1 MSERGCPGHAN
12 LADDLRDYA
21 GGALD
26 LLEPLVDRIR
36 AQVPDGAEP
45 EPASC
50 AVCPVC
56 ALITVLRG
64 GRSELAVRLAEHA
77 AGLLAVLRA
86 ALEEGGGPLG
96 APPHRS
102 AGAPGEDRPA
112 AATAPPS
119 GPPPSGPAAPPSPS
133 DPPPSA
139 AAAPPPAAGTQNPTG
154 PGQRP
159 PAPPY
164 RPAPPRHRPMPR
176 GGPRGGRVVQHIEVT
191 RDGRGWPSPD
201 PC

>member
-1 MSERGCPGHAN
+1 MSERGCPGHAS

-26 LLEPLVDRIR
+26 LLEPLVERIR
-36 AQVPDGAEP
+36 EQVPGDGAEP

-86 ALEEGGGPLG
+86 ALEEGGGSLG
-96 APPHRS
+96 TPPHRP
-102 AGAPGEDRPA
+102 AGAPAEDRPA
-112 AATAPPS
+112 APDRAPP
-119 GPPPSGPAAPPSPS
+119 P
-133 DPPPSA
+133 DP
-139 AAAPPPAAGTQNPTG
+139 AAPPPAQHPAAGTQPPTG

-164 RPAPPRHRPMPR
+164 RPSPPRHRPMPR
-176 GGPRGGRVVQHIEVT
+176 GGPRGGRVVQHIEIT
-191 RDGRGWPSPD
+191 RDGRGWPSPE

>member
-1 MSERGCPGHAN
+1 VSERGCPGHAN

-26 LLEPLVDRIR
+26 LLEPLVERIR
-36 AQVPDGAEP
+36 EQVPGDGAEP

-86 ALEEGGGPLG
+86 ALEEGGGSLD
-96 APPHRS
+96 APPHRP
-102 AGAPGEDRPA
+102 AGAPAEDRPA
-112 AATAPPS
+112 APDRAPP
-119 GPPPSGPAAPPSPS
+119 P
-133 DPPPSA
+133 DP
-139 AAAPPPAAGTQNPTG
+139 AAPPPAAGTQPPTG
-154 PGQRP
+154 SGQRP

-164 RPAPPRHRPMPR
+164 RPSPPRHRPMPR
-176 GGPRGGRVVQHIEVT
+176 AGSRGGRVVQHIEVT
-191 RDGRGWPSPD
+191 RDGRGWPSPE

>member
-1 MSERGCPGHAN
+1 VSERGCPGHAN

-26 LLEPLVDRIR
+26 LLEPLVERIR
-36 AQVPDGAEP
+36 EQVPDGAEP

-86 ALEEGGGPLG
+86 ALEEGGGSLG

-102 AGAPGEDRPA
+102 AGARGEDRPA

-119 GPPPSGPAAPPSPS
+119 DPPPS
-133 DPPPSA
+133 DPPLSDP
-139 AAAPPPAAGTQNPTG
+139 AAPPPAP
-154 PGQRP
+154 P

-164 RPAPPRHRPMPR
+164 RPSPPRHRPMPR
-176 GGPRGGRVVQHIEVT
+176 GGSRGGRVVQHIEVT
-191 RDGRGWPSPD
+191 RDGRGWPSPE

>member
-26 LLEPLVDRIR
+26 LLEPLVERIR
-36 AQVPDGAEP
+36 EQVPGDGAEP

-50 AVCPVC
+50 AACPVC

-86 ALEEGGGPLG
+86 ALEEGGG
-96 APPHRS
+96 
-102 AGAPGEDRPA
+102 
-112 AATAPPS
+112 
-119 GPPPSGPAAPPSPS
+119 
-133 DPPPSA
+133 
-139 AAAPPPAAGTQNPTG
+139 
-154 PGQRP
+154 
-159 PAPPY
+159 
-164 RPAPPRHRPMPR
+164 
-176 GGPRGGRVVQHIEVT
+176 
-191 RDGRGWPSPD
+191 
-201 PC
+201 